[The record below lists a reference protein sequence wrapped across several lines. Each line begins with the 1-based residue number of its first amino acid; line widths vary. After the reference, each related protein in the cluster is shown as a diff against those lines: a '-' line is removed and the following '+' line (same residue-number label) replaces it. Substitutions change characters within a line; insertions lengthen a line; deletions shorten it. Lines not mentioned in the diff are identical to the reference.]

1 MGILNCVSG
10 NSTWRGLD
18 YYKEK
23 KVVSYRKLDDFRY
36 EGKVSGSHKKVY
48 HVLLD
53 TMHPRSS
60 KCDCPH
66 ADGKRVVCKHIVALY
81 FTIFPDEVDRF
92 LKEVEEAKVEYAN
105 YEKELYQKIMKHI
118 KKMSKGELQA
128 ALIHIFDIGP
138 EWIYDDFVRSYVEF
152 K

>member
-1 MGILNCVSG
+1 MGIFNCASG
-10 NSTWRGLD
+10 NSIWRGLD
-18 YYKEK
+18 YYKGK

-36 EGKVSGSHKKVY
+36 EGKVNGSHEKVY

-53 TMHPRSS
+53 TKHPRRS

-66 ADGKRVVCKHIVALY
+66 ADGRRVVCKHMVALY
-81 FTIFPDEVDRF
+81 FTVFPDEVDRF
-92 LKEVEEAKVEYAN
+92 LKEVEEESIEYAN
-105 YEKELYQKIMKHI
+105 YEKELYQKTMKHI
-118 KKMSKGELQA
+118 KKMSKSELQA

-152 K
+152 R